1 MSYIVVSDV
10 HLGSK
15 LCNFDEFCSFLEWI
29 LDLKG
34 SPKKVPLK
42 DGAVEIRSPERIIL
56 LGDILELWDPE
67 DGDRDNVVKQCL
79 RPLSLLSDLG
89 CDKVYVMGNHDNA
102 VSSYEQKID
111 YETLRNGTK
120 LDIWNRHYPDEMA
133 GMRIGDRSYY
143 FLHGHQFD
151 KAQSILAKV
160 SKILGE
166 TWDPLNWFNSQ
177 YNTSVTK
184 NHWKLMGILWA
195 ALFVGWFIKQDLV
208 ASSYFL
214 YTVPAALLFGLFLFS
229 SLPAVVTKSQ
239 RRIYDIKKP
248 KDKTARQII
257 EEKFYQEQKDTI
269 TADVVVFGH
278 THFASSY
285 QGEAGK
291 KKLFIN
297 SGSWVGEDEEIDGK
311 MRYSN
316 TFIYIDE
323 AGAHILR
330 WKGGVVEPLESH

>member
-1 MSYIVVSDV
+1 MSHIVVSDV

-15 LCNFDEFCSFLEWI
+15 LCNFDEFCSFLEWV

-34 SPKKVPLK
+34 SPKKVLLK
-42 DGAVEIRSPERIIL
+42 DGVVDIKSPERIIL

-102 VSSYEQKID
+102 VSSYDEKID
-111 YETLRNGTK
+111 YETMRNGTK

-133 GMRIGDRSYY
+133 GMRIGDQSYY

-151 KAQSILAKV
+151 KAQSILTKV
-160 SKILGE
+160 SKFLGE
-166 TWDPLNWFNSQ
+166 TWDPLDWSNSQ
-177 YNTSVTK
+177 YNTSFTK
-184 NHWKLMGILWA
+184 NYWILSGVLSA
-195 ALFVGWFIKQDLV
+195 ALLIGWYLNRDLL
-208 ASSYFL
+208 ASNFG
-214 YTVPAALLFGLFLFS
+214 YTALAALLFGLLIYS

-248 KDKTARQII
+248 KDKTARQIL
-257 EEKFYQEQKDTI
+257 EENFYQKQKDTI

-285 QGEAGK
+285 QGAAGK

-311 MRYSN
+311 MRYPN
-316 TFIYIDE
+316 TPTYIDE
-323 AGAHILR
+323 AGAQILR
-330 WKGGVVEPLESH
+330 WKEGEVEAVESQ